1 MMVELFQHQKDAI
14 QATKGLN
21 RVAYYL
27 DMGLGKTF
35 VGSEKMNDLG
45 AVVNL
50 VVCQKSKVDDWYNH
64 FVKYY
69 SDQGYIFNDLT
80 NKKEFEYF
88 IDVASQG
95 QAKMVGIINYEL
107 SWRRKELLK
116 LTYFTLML
124 DESSLIQNRKAK
136 QSRFVLQLKPNNVI
150 LLSGTPCS
158 GKYENLWTQIHL
170 LGWNISEDLYNKQY
184 VNWTTV
190 DNDGY
195 IHKIVDKKRPYKNI
209 DRLKRKMRS
218 YGAIFMKTEE
228 CYQLPEK
235 NVVDLKIKS
244 TADYKKFMKSCIYFK
259 AGVELIGDTLLT
271 KRLYARMIASQY
283 NPNKIQAFADLI
295 ESTRDRVVVFY
306 NFDAELEL
314 MREIISRPI
323 SIVNGKTKDLSA
335 YETEDDSVTLVQYQA
350 GAKGLN
356 LQKANKI
363 IYFSPT
369 EKCEDWMQSQ
379 KRIHRIGQERPC
391 YYYRMIAKGTIEE
404 RIYEALERGVDFTD
418 ELFKEMEK

>member
-1 MMVELFQHQKDAI
+1 M
-14 QATKGLN
+14 
-21 RVAYYL
+21 
-27 DMGLGKTF
+27 
-35 VGSEKMNDLG
+35 
-45 AVVNL
+45 
-50 VVCQKSKVDDWYNH
+50 
-64 FVKYY
+64 
-69 SDQGYIFNDLT
+69 
-80 NKKEFEYF
+80 
-88 IDVASQG
+88 
-95 QAKMVGIINYEL
+95 
-107 SWRRKELLK
+107 
-116 LTYFTLML
+116 
-124 DESSLIQNRKAK
+124 
-136 QSRFVLQLKPNNVI
+136 QLKPNNVI

-235 NVVDLKIKS
+235 NVVDLKVKS
-244 TADYKKFMKSCIYFK
+244 TADYKKFMKSGIYFK
-259 AGVELIGDTLLT
+259 AGIELIGDTLLT

-314 MREIISRPI
+314 MRETIDRPI